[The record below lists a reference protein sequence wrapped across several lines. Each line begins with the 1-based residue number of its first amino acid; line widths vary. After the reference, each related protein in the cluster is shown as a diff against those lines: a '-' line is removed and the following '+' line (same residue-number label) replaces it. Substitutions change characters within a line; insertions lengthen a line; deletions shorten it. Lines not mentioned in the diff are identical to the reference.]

1 MSRIARITVPGF
13 PHHITA
19 RGNRRAAVF
28 ETDEDRTAYLRF
40 LETYCA
46 RHGLAVWAYC
56 LMTNH
61 IHLVAVPATEQS
73 LSLALRDTH
82 TVYSLRFNA
91 RTQLS
96 GHVWQG
102 RFYSCPMD
110 EDHLWTAVRYVELN
124 PVRAGLA
131 ARAEDYP
138 WSSAAA
144 HCGLRRDPALSGEF
158 PPQGVIEDWSSWLAA
173 GDNETSVRAL
183 RTHTHTGRPCGTSGF
198 VAMLEG
204 LLDRTLGPKKR
215 GPRPKAPSLPDAGAA
230 KKKGKERHGPT

>member
-1 MSRIARITVPGF
+1 MSRIPRITIPGVA
-13 PHHITA
+13 HHVTA

-28 ETDEDRTAYLRF
+28 ETDDDRRAYLRF
-40 LETYCA
+40 LETYCS
-46 RHGLAVWAYC
+46 RYGLTVLAYC

-61 IHLVAVPATEQS
+61 IHLVAVPATEHS
-73 LSLALRDTH
+73 LSRALRDAH

-91 RTQLS
+91 RAQLS

-110 EDHLWTAVRYVELN
+110 EEHLWTAVRYVELN

-131 ARAEDYP
+131 DRAENYP

-144 HCGLRRDPALSGEF
+144 HCGMRADPLISSEF
-158 PPQGVIEDWSSWLAA
+158 PPKGVVEDWSSWLAA
-173 GDNETSVRAL
+173 DEDETSVRTL
-183 RTHTHTGRPCGTSGF
+183 RTHTHTGRPCGSSGF

-204 LLDRTLGPKKR
+204 LLGRPLGPQKR
-215 GPRPKAPSLPDAGAA
+215 GPRPKPKPAPKRDAA
-230 KKKGKERHGPT
+230 KKKE

>member
-1 MSRIARITVPGF
+1 MSRVARIIIPGVA
-13 PHHITA
+13 HHITA
-19 RGNRRAAVF
+19 RGNRGAAVF
-28 ETDEDRTAYLRF
+28 ETDDDRTAYLRF

-61 IHLVAVPATEQS
+61 IHLVAVPATEHA
-73 LSLALRDTH
+73 LSRALRDAH

-91 RTQLS
+91 RTHLS

-110 EDHLWTAVRYVELN
+110 EEHLWTAVRYVELN

-144 HCGLRRDPALSGEF
+144 HCGLRSDPLLSRDF
-158 PPQGVIEDWSSWLAA
+158 PPKGVVADWSAWLAA
-173 GDNETSVRAL
+173 GDDETSVRTL
-183 RTHTHTGRPCGTSGF
+183 RMHTHTGRPCGSPGF

-204 LLDRTLGPKKR
+204 LLGRPLGPQKR
-215 GPRPKAPSLPDAGAA
+215 GPCPKPKANAA
-230 KKKGKERHGPT
+230 KRKGKERHGPS